1 MKFGNVP
8 GVDKPVSRLVHGA
21 TAVPQFD
28 EAGVT
33 AAFDAA
39 FEVGFNAF
47 DSAQIYY
54 GGQHERALGKWI
66 AANGIREKVVILAK
80 GAHHNSDRNRVT
92 PFDIAADLHDTLA
105 RMKVDYVDMLVLH
118 RDDPAVPVGPI
129 VEALNLHV
137 REGKIKAFGGSNW
150 SHERIGEANAYA
162 REHGLVPFALSN
174 PQLSLATMVKEP
186 WHNCVSVSGPACDEA
201 RDWYRKEG
209 LAVFAWSSIAGGF
222 LSGSLN
228 RMNIEEYKSKF
239 GTLAHHWWDPE
250 SAMFGPLHQ
259 INPLRLDW
267 IDTVTGGLAG
277 KNVLDVGCGGGILSE
292 SMAARGA
299 TVLGIDLGEK
309 ALGVAKLHKLESGTP
324 VEYRLISAEALAV
337 ETPAR
342 YDVVTCME
350 LLEHVPDP
358 ASTVAACATLAKPGG
373 TVVFSTINRNPKA
386 YLFAVIGAEYLL
398 QLLPRGTHD
407 YARFVQPAELAA
419 FARRA
424 GIAPHAIVG
433 MTYNPLSRTY
443 RLAGDTGVNYLM
455 AFRRA
460 VDA

>member
-239 GTLAHHWWDPE
+239 GTLALNSYGSE
-250 SAMFGPLHQ
+250 ENFQ
-259 INPLRLDW
+259 RLDRAFE
-267 IDTVTGGLAG
+267 I
-277 KNVLDVGCGGGILSE
+277 
-292 SMAARGA
+292 
-299 TVLGIDLGEK
+299 
-309 ALGVAKLHKLESGTP
+309 
-324 VEYRLISAEALAV
+324 AEAK
-337 ETPAR
+337 
-342 YDVVTCME
+342 DV
-350 LLEHVPDP
+350 
-358 ASTVAACATLAKPGG
+358 TVAQVALAWVLSQPLNVFALVGSATRDECRANAAALDIVL
-373 TVVFSTINRNPKA
+373 TQQEMD
-386 YLFAVIGAEYLL
+386 YLDLRADA
-398 QLLPRGTHD
+398 
-407 YARFVQPAELAA
+407 PA
-419 FARRA
+419 
-424 GIAPHAIVG
+424 
-433 MTYNPLSRTY
+433 
-443 RLAGDTGVNYLM
+443 
-455 AFRRA
+455 
-460 VDA
+460 